1 MDGGCCIKCT
11 ITNKKNPRDGLTP
24 RNNMRNKYITIIH
37 NLGDLLIYLEKL
49 YLTDNTQIRM
59 TLLLPA

>member
-1 MDGGCCIKCT
+1 
-11 ITNKKNPRDGLTP
+11 
-24 RNNMRNKYITIIH
+24 MRNKYITIIH